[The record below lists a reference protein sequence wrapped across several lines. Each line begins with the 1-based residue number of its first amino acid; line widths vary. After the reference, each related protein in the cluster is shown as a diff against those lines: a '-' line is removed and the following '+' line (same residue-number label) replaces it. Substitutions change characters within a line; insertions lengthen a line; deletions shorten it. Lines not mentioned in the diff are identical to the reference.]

1 MSAVS
6 THVADSLARKVSAH
20 GLVVWDDPERAYLDT
35 AESLIPDG
43 AGCVRFGG
51 SWYELRRRAESLLQG
66 TEPPSAVIYVP
77 VEPPEEDPL
86 AEIRAA
92 SGLDRSFRL
101 LLGTAIRQAME
112 DRMTAQ
118 QIDDV
123 VRSSQTL
130 AEAEQILEQGGGGPV
145 QLAQKLGVSEPVE
158 MVLRI
163 ACGEA
168 TDVLDDEQLRSEAAK
183 FLEQQL
189 GGDFASVSDLQA
201 GIARRL
207 LRAELAGVGADLAAS
222 DAEAVTRSEISRAQ
236 EVLRRWQADRQRTAS
251 LRNQMTSAAEAL
263 DVPSL
268 EWAPALAN
276 LDGTPAFE
284 SLALERFLELHANDD
299 FDGAARLAD
308 TRLSKFWA
316 KWDPELDW
324 QAEWTVAHAIARLR
338 ALCHRGSPPPST
350 PADLFLEYESRTWEV
365 DAEHRR
371 LELALTRLDELG
383 ELESPV
389 QAARAAYE
397 DWLDEYLRRFTKA
410 VDEHG
415 IANGNLLRQGEIH
428 DKHVDA
434 AVRAGERVA
443 YLFVDALRYELG
455 RELVVGLQRAFGED
469 SVRIEG
475 AVGAAPSITPVGM
488 ANLCPGAHAGLRL
501 ELDDRDRTLVS
512 VGGSKVMSPP
522 ERLALLQAAHGS
534 VVDVVL
540 DDLVTLGEQD
550 VARRIEGAKM
560 VMVRSQEIDEAGE
573 AGKLAVAHTS
583 FPIILDHLRRA
594 VAKLSL
600 AGITRFV
607 ISSDHGFLVLS
618 RDVGQHRIIPKPGGK
633 GEVHRRVFIGSGGAA
648 GDELMRVPLSA
659 VGIPGDLDLLVP
671 RGLGLIA
678 AGGARGFFHGG
689 ISPQEMLVPVITVQL
704 DAKKDGEPLTVD
716 ASIAGRVTSRIF
728 TGKLTLKSGLFAI
741 EPVDVTI
748 SAFRV
753 SDGREVAKLVAAG
766 GAEIGEG
773 VGRLTPD
780 AEALVSFQVVADL
793 AKGDKIE
800 LRVMDVATDRRLAR
814 SKPAQVAINVLVESD
829 LDA

>member
-1 MSAVS
+1 MRGLR
-6 THVADSLARKVSAH
+6 THITASLARKVSTH

-35 AESLIPDG
+35 AESMIPDG
-43 AGCVRFGG
+43 VDFIGFDG
-51 SWYELRRRAESLLQG
+51 SWYELRRKAEVLLKGSQ
-66 TEPPSAVIYVP
+66 PPSAVIYVP
-77 VEPPEEDPL
+77 VDSPDEDPL

-92 SGLDRSFRL
+92 TGLDLSFRP

-112 DRMTAQ
+112 DRMTMG
-118 QIDDV
+118 QIDDL

-130 AEAEQILEQGGGGPV
+130 AEAEHILEQGGGGPV
-145 QLAQKLGVSEPVE
+145 LLTQKTGASEPIE
-158 MVLRI
+158 MMLRI
-163 ACGEA
+163 ACGE
-168 TDVLDDEQLRSEAAK
+168 TPDLLDDESVRSEATR

-189 GGDFASVSDLQA
+189 GGSFESISDFQG

-207 LRAELAGVGADLAAS
+207 LLAELTAAGRDVTS
-222 DAEAVTRSEISRAQ
+222 DAEAMTRSEISRAQ
-236 EVLRRWQADRQRTAS
+236 EVLTRWQADRQRTAS
-251 LRNQMTSAAEAL
+251 LRDLMTSAAADL
-263 DVPSL
+263 DIGSL
-268 EWAPALAN
+268 EWFDELAD

-284 SLALERFLELHANDD
+284 SLALDRFLELHARGE
-299 FDGAARLAD
+299 FDNAARLAV

-316 KWDPELDW
+316 KWDPKLAW
-324 QAEWTVAHAIARLR
+324 QVEWTVASSVARLR
-338 ALCHRGSPPPST
+338 ALCSRRSPLPST
-350 PADLFLEYESRTWEV
+350 PAELLSEYQSETWEV
-365 DAEHRR
+365 DAEHRS

-383 ELESPV
+383 KLEPLV

-415 IANGNLLRQGEIH
+415 IANGKLLRQGEIH
-428 DKHVDA
+428 DKYV
-434 AVRAGERVA
+434 AVAVSAGERIA
-443 YLFVDALRYELG
+443 YFFVDALRYELG
-455 RELVVGLQRAFGED
+455 RELATGLQRAFGED

-475 AVGAAPSITPVGM
+475 GVGAAPSITPVGM
-488 ANLCPGAHAGLRL
+488 ANLCPGANAGLRL
-501 ELDDRDRTLVS
+501 ELDDRDRTLVT
-512 VGGSKVMSPP
+512 VGGSKVMTPP

-534 VVDVVL
+534 VLDVVL

-550 VARRIEGAKM
+550 VARRIEGAKV
-560 VMVRSQEIDEAGE
+560 VMVRSQEIDEGGE
-573 AGKLAVAHTS
+573 GGKLAVAHTT

-618 RDVGQHRIIPKPGGK
+618 RDLGQHRIIPKPGGK

-704 DAKKDGEPLTVD
+704 NSKKDGEPLTVD

-728 TGKLTLKSGLFAI
+728 TGKLMLKSGLFAV
-741 EPVDVTI
+741 EPMDVSVT
-748 SAFRV
+748 AVRV
-753 SDGREVAKLVAAG
+753 SDDREVAKLVAAG
-766 GAEIGEG
+766 GAEVGEG
-773 VGRLTPD
+773 VVRLTPD
-780 AEALVSFQVVADL
+780 TEALVSFQVVADL
-793 AKGDKIE
+793 VKGDKVE
-800 LRVMDVATDRRLAR
+800 LRVLDVATDRRLAR
-814 SKPAQVAINVLVESD
+814 SKPAQVALDLFVEAD
-829 LDA
+829 LDD